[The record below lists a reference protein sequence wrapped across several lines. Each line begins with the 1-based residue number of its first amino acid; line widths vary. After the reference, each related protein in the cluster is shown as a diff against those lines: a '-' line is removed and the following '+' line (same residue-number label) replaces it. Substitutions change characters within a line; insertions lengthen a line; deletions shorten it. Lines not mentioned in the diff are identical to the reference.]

1 MKILIVHNRYLQPG
15 GEDVVVEA
23 EAALLARN
31 GHDVHRMET
40 SNEELQHVSSG
51 HAAMKTVWNS
61 SARASVAKRA
71 VETGADIVHFH
82 NTFPLLSPSTY
93 YAAAQTSA
101 VVQTLHNYRLV
112 CPAATLLR
120 NGKNC
125 QACVGNVPWRGVVHK
140 CYRESRAATLAT
152 AAMSS
157 THRLLGTW
165 ARKVDAYIALTS
177 FARDIFVRGGLPA
190 GKVHVKPNFVDPDPG
205 FAQRVG
211 AGFVY
216 VGRLEEGKGI
226 RVLMNAWRLLQTPL
240 PLRIIGSGPLET
252 QVREFAR
259 EFRNVELLGHVER
272 GRVIEELKR
281 ARALIAPMLWLENF
295 PLSICEAMATG
306 CAVIAAD
313 NSNVSAIL
321 NQGAAGVLFR
331 SGDWAAL
338 AHAVEMVAF
347 DDALCVR
354 VTETARREYE
364 MKYTADANY
373 RMLMS
378 IYEHSGN
385 RAARV

>member
-1 MKILIVHNRYLQPG
+1 MKILIVHNRYLQAG
-15 GEDVVVEA
+15 GEDVAVEA
-23 EAALLARN
+23 EAALLARK

-40 SNEELQHVSSG
+40 SNEELLQLSSSR
-51 HAAMKTVWNS
+51 AAMNTVWNS
-61 SARASVAKRA
+61 AARASVARRA
-71 VETGADIVHFH
+71 VETRADIVHFH

-120 NGKNC
+120 DGKNC
-125 QACVGNVPWRGVVHK
+125 EVCVGNVPWRGVVHK
-140 CYRESRAATLAT
+140 CYRESRAATFAT

-157 THRLLGTW
+157 THRVIGTW

-190 GKVHVKPNFVDPDPG
+190 DKVHVKPNFVDPDPG
-205 FAQRVG
+205 FAHGVG
-211 AGFVY
+211 VGFLY

-226 RVLMNAWRLLQTPL
+226 RVLMSAWRLLQNPL
-240 PLRIIGSGPLET
+240 PLRIIGTGPLES
-252 QVREFAR
+252 QVQAFAAEFK
-259 EFRNVELLGHVER
+259 NVELLGQVPR
-272 GRVIEELKR
+272 TRVVEELKR

-306 CAVIAAD
+306 CAIIAAD
-313 NSNVSAIL
+313 NANVSAIL
-321 NQGAAGVLFR
+321 NHGGAGVLFR
-331 SGDWAAL
+331 TGDGAAL
-338 AHAVEMVAF
+338 AHAIKLVAT

-373 RMLMS
+373 RALMS
-378 IYEHSGN
+378 IYEHSGI